1 MKFCLRGEPNGPT
14 TLVPPMTNMPS
25 ARLLSVAHAS
35 PPHTRTTSELLPLV
49 TLWLHGQPERFR
61 EKVLRLFKYS
71 GVERRYS
78 IFSPEEVFTPMSFAA
93 RNRIYMERLLP
104 LAEQAIQAAASKA
117 RTRLSEFDAIVSTS
131 CTGIC
136 IPGLDAALIN
146 RLALRQDILRLPV
159 FQMGCA
165 GGVAGLVYAQS
176 LLRSGTCKRVLLLAL
191 ESPVT
196 TLQVDDFSMANM
208 VSAAI
213 FGDGVA
219 AAVLSNHNTLP
230 EPVPELVDSG
240 MYHFPDTTRLM
251 GFDQV
256 ESGLQM
262 VLAPEVPA
270 TILQHLES
278 IILPFLSRNEL
289 TPAQVTQ
296 FLFHPGGRKILQSVD
311 EWLSAFGKS
320 VPLSHQ
326 VLRDHGNM
334 SSATILYI
342 LEQALAGE
350 HTPGESAFVLS
361 FGPGFTAQR
370 ALLRWST

>member
-1 MKFCLRGEPNGPT
+1 MSSS
-14 TLVPPMTNMPS
+14 PS
-25 ARLLSVAHAS
+25 ARLLSVAHAV
-35 PPHTRTTSELLPLV
+35 PPHTRSTAELLPLV

-71 GVERRYS
+71 GVDRRYS
-78 IFSPEEVFTPMSFAA
+78 IFSAEEVFTPIPFAT
-93 RNRIYMERLLP
+93 RNRIYVERLLP
-104 LAEQAIQAAASKA
+104 LAEQAIRQAADQAKVG
-117 RTRLSEFDAIVSTS
+117 LGEFDAIISTS

-146 RLALRQDILRLPV
+146 RLGLRQDVLRLPV

-165 GGVAGLVYAQS
+165 GGVAGMIYAQS
-176 LLRSGTCKRVLLLAL
+176 LLRGGACKRVLLLAM
-191 ESPVT
+191 ESPVA

-219 AAVLSNHNTLP
+219 AAVLSCDNTLST
-230 EPVPELVDSG
+230 PVPSIVDSS
-240 MYHFPDTTRLM
+240 MYHFPDAERLM
-251 GFDQV
+251 GFDLV
-256 ESGLQM
+256 ESGLKM
-262 VLAPEVPA
+262 VLAPDVPA
-270 TILQHLES
+270 TILAHLES
-278 IILPFLSRNEL
+278 IILPILARNEL
-289 TPAQVTQ
+289 TPEQITQ
-296 FLFHPGGRKILQSVD
+296 YLFHPGGRKILQSVD
-311 EWLSAFGKS
+311 EWLAGFGKA
-320 VPLSHQ
+320 VPLSHE

-342 LEQALAGE
+342 IERALQGSHEA
-350 HTPGESAFVLS
+350 GESAFVLS

>member
-1 MKFCLRGEPNGPT
+1 
-14 TLVPPMTNMPS
+14 MTPAFPS
-25 ARLLSVAHAS
+25 AHLLSVAHAC
-35 PPHTRTTSELLPLV
+35 PPHTRSTEELLPFV
-49 TLWLHGQPERFR
+49 GLWLHAQPERFR

-78 IFSPEEVFTPMSFAA
+78 IFAAEEVFTSLSFAA
-93 RNRIYMERLLP
+93 RNRIYQERLLP
-104 LAEQAIQAAASKA
+104 LAEQAIREAAARA
-117 RTRLSEFDAIVSTS
+117 HVDLDMFDAIVSTS

-136 IPGLDAALIN
+136 IPGLDALLIN
-146 RLALRQDILRLPV
+146 RLGLRQDILRLPV

-165 GGVAGLVYAQS
+165 GGVAGLIYAQS
-176 LLRSGTCKRVLLLAL
+176 LLRAGTCKRVLLLAL
-191 ESPVT
+191 ESPVA

-219 AAVLSNHNTLP
+219 AAVLSSDNTLAH
-230 EPVPELVDSG
+230 PVPVLVDSS
-240 MYHFPDTTRLM
+240 MYHFPNAERLM
-251 GFDQV
+251 GFDLV

-262 VLAPEVPA
+262 VLAPAVPSA
-270 TILQHLES
+270 ILEHIES
-278 IILPFLSRNEL
+278 IVLPFLERNAL
-289 TPAQVTQ
+289 TPERVDQY
-296 FLFHPGGRKILQSVD
+296 LFHPGGRKILQSVD
-311 EWLSAFGKS
+311 EWLARYDKQ

-342 LEQALAGE
+342 IEQALAGQ
-350 HTPGESAFVLS
+350 HRNGETALVLS
-361 FGPGFTAQR
+361 FGPGFSAQR